1 MSSNEA
7 VLEHVEIDVVED
19 AAERE
24 YEVVVVVDEVGDG
37 GVPPKLVVVGNGIQF
52 VATLPTAAPFRLPFI
67 VPRNDTPSP
76 AGLAETGN
84 RNARCA
90 RSSWM
95 GDCSS
100 DLSGRLGSGA
110 GMVRVDK
117 DVAEGANDATSTC
130 AWARESVH
138 VGRDLWND
146 GDDDVGYV
154 GVG

>member
-19 AAERE
+19 AADLE
-24 YEVVVVVDEVGDG
+24 YEVVVVVEEVGDG
-37 GVPPKLVVVGNGIQF
+37 GVPPKIVVVGNGIQF
-52 VATLPTAAPFRLPFI
+52 VATLPTTPPFLFPFPLFAF
-67 VPRNDTPSP
+67 PRNDVPSP
-76 AGLAETGN
+76 ADFAETGN

-100 DLSGRLGSGA
+100 DLSGRLAGGA
-110 GMVRVDK
+110 GMVKDDK
-117 DVAEGANDATSTC
+117 DGADIWPCAKDVTSTC

-138 VGRDLWND
+138 VGRDLW
-146 GDDDVGYV
+146 
-154 GVG
+154 